1 MEHLR
6 KNQSLQSRAKE
17 MSIMPYQE
25 IPYNINKTELAN
37 FEKWVSNKMQ
47 AENKFFLIN
56 YKGNSP

>member
-6 KNQSLQSRAKE
+6 KNQSLQSRVKE

-25 IPYNINKTELAN
+25 ITYNINKTELAN